1 MNCQIIY
8 FVIEKIYCI
17 RYKNNYKLR
26 DLMTVTDQDLT
37 FTDRRT
43 AERKP
48 PEKYYSV
55 QFSVKDIG
63 FFYQFKIWNVSSKGM
78 CILVG
83 EDSSVVAHLHVGDII
98 KMQYYLSESVGS
110 TEEFETEIRHITK
123 NDQGRFKGH
132 YLVGL
137 AIMDSTTEHQ

>member
-1 MNCQIIY
+1 
-8 FVIEKIYCI
+8 
-17 RYKNNYKLR
+17 
-26 DLMTVTDQDLT
+26 MTENDETRT
-37 FTDRRT
+37 FEDRR
-43 AERKP
+43 ADARKS

-55 QFSVKDIG
+55 QFSVKDLG
-63 FFYQFKIWNVSSKGM
+63 YFYQFKIWDVSSKGM

-83 EDSSVVAHLHVGDII
+83 EDSSVVAHLHVGDVI

-110 TEEFETEIRHITK
+110 TEEIETEISHITK

-137 AIMDSTTEHQ
+137 AIMSSATESQ

>member
-1 MNCQIIY
+1 
-8 FVIEKIYCI
+8 
-17 RYKNNYKLR
+17 
-26 DLMTVTDQDLT
+26 MTENDQT
-37 FTDRRT
+37 QAFSDRRSD
-43 AERKP
+43 ARKP

-55 QFSVKDIG
+55 QFSVKDLG
-63 FFYQFKIWNVSSKGM
+63 YFYQFKIWDVSSKGM

-83 EDSSVVAHLHVGDII
+83 EDSSVVGHLHVGDII

-110 TEEFETEIRHITK
+110 TEEFETEISHITK

-137 AIMDSTTEHQ
+137 AIMNGGVDSATEPQ